1 MKHIHERQFVSYLH
15 PCNEFTIGYV
25 PKKKRTSKEKQY
37 DRDEARQWE
46 RHEIEAVSWWGRIEN
61 IRINWLV
68 WDKILDAHRFS
79 PLGLSNA
86 AICHSPKKRAKRGS
100 KGMTGTMGRMLK
112 DGAAILERRWG
123 RQRLGFYTF
132 TLPSL
137 DKDFLIHFITEGGGW
152 SRLVRTFMQS
162 LKRLLV
168 KRGGDSNMV
177 GCSEI
182 QEKRYLRRGEVA
194 PHLHLTF
201 KAFEKKY
208 QWYVTADELRV
219 LWLRA
224 IYNHLHRLEIDFI
237 ELDGR
242 ASVDCSLVK
251 KSVVSY
257 LGKYISK
264 GGKIIKEI
272 AEKEG
277 VECLCSCWGHI
288 SDSLRK
294 FVKKQITSLS
304 EGEMRAIMYDGIDLV
319 DRGYLVYLF
328 PVKIMLGDE
337 EFVCGYSGKKNI
349 DLYEL
354 NYNEY
359 DQSLKVK

>member
-1 MKHIHERQFVSYLH
+1 MKRIHEKEFVSYLH

-25 PKKKRTSKEKQY
+25 PKKKVTKKEAQY
-37 DRDEARQWE
+37 NRDEKRQWE
-46 RHEIEAVSWWGRIEN
+46 RHEIQLISWWGRIEN

-68 WDKILDAHRFS
+68 YDKILDQKRFT

-86 AICHSPKKRAKRGS
+86 VNCHTPKKRAKRGS
-100 KGMTGTMGRMLK
+100 NGMTGKMGRMLK

-123 RQRLGFYTF
+123 AQRLGFYTF

-137 DKDFLIHFITEGGGW
+137 DRDFLIHFITESGGW

-162 LKRLLV
+162 LKRLLI
-168 KRGGDSNMV
+168 KRGGDGNIV

-201 KAFEKKY
+201 KCFHDKY
-208 QWYVTADELRV
+208 KWYISANELRE
-219 LWLRA
+219 LWRRS
-224 IYNHLHRLEIDFI
+224 IQNHLNRLEIGFVEIDVK
-237 ELDGR
+237 
-242 ASVDCSLVK
+242 ASVDCSVVK

-264 GGKIIKEI
+264 GGNIIKEI
-272 AEKEG
+272 AKKEG
-277 VECLCSCWGHI
+277 VKVLCSCWGHI
-288 SDSLRK
+288 SDKLRK
-294 FVKKQITSLS
+294 FVKTQIKSLS
-304 EGEMRAIMYDGIDLV
+304 DGEMKAILYDEVDLV
-319 DRGYLVYLF
+319 ARGYLCYLF
-328 PVKIMLGDE
+328 PVKIILGDK

-349 DLYEL
+349 DLYQL
-354 NYNEY
+354 NYEEY
-359 DQSLKVK
+359 NSFKRG